1 MINSLTSYNYATLT
15 KKLELLEKSP
25 DRPKVAIIGHEP
37 CLCLSTWHE
46 FDSKINSFHSQV
58 MTSYKVTDKVDVLG
72 GMVEL
77 GRQIGKLTDIE
88 GYHKY

>member
-37 CLCLSTWHE
+37 CLCLST
-46 FDSKINSFHSQV
+46 
-58 MTSYKVTDKVDVLG
+58 
-72 GMVEL
+72 
-77 GRQIGKLTDIE
+77 
-88 GYHKY
+88 